1 MKSVYLNGGAIVDR
15 EKIYIDD
22 DFKKIMERI
31 KNIYGKGS
39 LIIVIDDKSTQSAL
53 SIIGAIIAEMDVMIL
68 DERHAKKTLKCT
80 INEYKVNGV
89 IGSIKS
95 LQMYYEESQTIGYG
109 IKCKKLKVEQE
120 DEKNGTP
127 LILLN
132 TSGSSSN
139 SKFVA
144 LTHKNLESNTQ
155 SICKYLNPSKKTRTI
170 NSLPLSYSYGLSVL
184 NTTLSAGGM
193 FSISKETSYIRQ
205 EFWNNCEYYGITDFS
220 GVPKTYSD
228 IIELGLIEYMP
239 NSICQITQA
248 GGRLATRYQ
257 QKLLEHSLSNKIK
270 LFIMYGQTEASARLT
285 YLELTKDSNKIG
297 SVGKPIP
304 GVTLISEKE
313 NYKQASELIFKG
325 ENISLGY
332 IDNIDKFKKRK
343 DENKGI
349 LQTGDIGTIDKDG
362 FIYIKGRISRFC
374 KINGK
379 RISLDSIESS
389 LNALSIEAI
398 CISDDIKITVLC
410 PGNHDQEVAK
420 QIKKAIKETTD
431 TPTAMIDII
440 FNKEIIYTDS
450 GKVAYGKIK
459 EEHYAN

>member
-1 MKSVYLNGGAIVDR
+1 MEQIKS
-15 EKIYIDD
+15 IY
-22 DFKKIMERI
+22 K
-31 KNIYGKGS
+31 KGS
-39 LIIVIDDKSTQSAL
+39 LIIVIDDKSAQSAL

-68 DERHAKKTLKCT
+68 DERHARKTLKRT

-95 LQMYYEESQTIGYG
+95 LQMYYEEIQTIGYG
-109 IKCKKLKVEQE
+109 INCKKLKIEQE
-120 DEKNGTP
+120 SEENGTPLP

-132 TSGSSSN
+132 TSGSSGN

-184 NTTLSAGGM
+184 NTTLAAGGM

-205 EFWNNCEYYGITDFS
+205 EFWNSCEYYGITDFS

-228 IIELGLIEYMP
+228 IIGLGLIEYMP
-239 NSICQITQA
+239 RSICQITQA
-248 GGRLATRYQ
+248 GGRLATKYQ
-257 QKLLEHSLSNKIK
+257 QKLLEYSVANRIK

-304 GVTLISEKE
+304 GVTLISENE
-313 NYKQASELIFKG
+313 NFKQASELIFKG
-325 ENISLGY
+325 KNISLGY
-332 IDNIDKFKKRK
+332 IDNIDKLKKRK
-343 DENKGI
+343 DVNKGT
-349 LQTGDIGTIDKDG
+349 LKTGDIGTMDKDG
-362 FIYIKGRISRFC
+362 FIYIKGRVSRFC

-389 LNALSIEAI
+389 LNTLNIEAI

-410 PGNHDQEVAK
+410 PGKHDQEMAK
-420 QIKKAIKETTD
+420 QIKKLIKETTD

-440 FNKEIIYTDS
+440 MNKEIIYTDS

-459 EEHYAN
+459 EQYYAN